1 MQKMRSLIALWLT
14 IAATGVWADTVD
26 SITVE
31 GQAVEEI
38 PDQVKMRDGSVV
50 TDCPH
55 GHLART
61 TPILIKV

>member
-31 GQAVEEI
+31 DLAV
-38 PDQVKMRDGSVV
+38 
-50 TDCPH
+50 
-55 GHLART
+55 ARWALT
-61 TPILIKV
+61 